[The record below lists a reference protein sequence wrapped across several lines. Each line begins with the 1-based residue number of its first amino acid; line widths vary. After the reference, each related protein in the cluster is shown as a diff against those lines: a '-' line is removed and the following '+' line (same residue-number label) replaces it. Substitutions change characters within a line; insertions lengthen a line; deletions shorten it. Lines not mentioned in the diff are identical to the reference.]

1 MPVLSVSTA
10 SRLPVALGLAG
21 LTPFVATALAGWWAP
36 PAWQAP
42 SLAAFLY
49 YSAVILSFLGGI
61 HWGLAM
67 GRDAP
72 ASPAFCGRVVLSMA
86 PSLIAWP
93 ALLWGGLPG
102 AVLLMLGFVA
112 VRGYEASSAGAAG
125 LPGWYRT
132 LRNVLTAV
140 VVACHLIVIARLWLG

>member
-1 MPVLSVSTA
+1 MPALLRSDVSH
-10 SRLPVALGLAG
+10 LPVILGLSG
-21 LTPFVATALAGWWAP
+21 LLPFVAASLAVWWAP
-36 PAWQAP
+36 LSWQA
-42 SLAAFLY
+42 SAITAFLS

-72 ASPAFCGRVVLSMA
+72 ATPAFRVRVLLSMA

-93 ALLWGGLPG
+93 ALLWGGAPG
-102 AVLLMLGFVA
+102 AILLMLGFMA
-112 VRGYEASSAGAAG
+112 VRGYEASAPGVAG
-125 LPGWYRT
+125 LPGWYRR

-140 VVACHLIVIARLWLG
+140 VVACHLAVILSLWFG

>member
-1 MPVLSVSTA
+1 MPVLLRNDV
-10 SRLPVALGLAG
+10 SRLPVMLGLSG
-21 LTPFVATALAGWWAP
+21 LLPFVAATLAAWWAP
-36 PAWQAP
+36 LTWQAP
-42 SLAAFLY
+42 VVTAFLY

-72 ASPAFCGRVVLSMA
+72 APAAFRGRVLLSMA

-93 ALLWGGLPG
+93 ALLWGGMPG
-102 AVLLMLGFVA
+102 AMLLMLGFMA
-112 VRGYEASSAGAAG
+112 VRGYEASAAGGAG
-125 LPGWYRT
+125 LPGWYRR

-140 VVACHLIVIARLWLG
+140 VVACHLAVILRLWLG